1 MQTTV
6 PPSPE
11 SNAPAATPSP
21 GTFSLQTLLGLR
33 DGADPAEWGRIR
45 STQLHAGR
53 DLALFLLG
61 ANLIGATVVGLLL
74 AHVVAWWMLGGW
86 IAATGLIATTVTVQR
101 LASHHRADGYAR
113 PEDLRSTVWG
123 GLMLG
128 LAWAIVPLGFAGQS
142 PAGTL
147 AGLGLVLLVLMSAA
161 AVAMAP
167 LALATLAFL
176 GTLGV
181 AMAGALAVH
190 HAHAAAGGVALFTAI
205 MAMVCVGRARSLVVI
220 RAAQMALEERD
231 ETVSLLLRE
240 FEEQGADWLWETDA
254 ARRIVKAS
262 PRFALACGLDPVS
275 INGMPFLQL
284 LAGPSWETGNFAKA
298 LHVLAEKM
306 KARESFRD
314 LRLPVLIGGEE
325 RWWQLSA
332 SPRLDERGVYVGF
345 RGVGSD
351 VTEQRASADK
361 INRMARFD
369 TLTGLPNRLMI
380 NETLM
385 RAMVDAEKWGRRCAF
400 MMIDLDRF
408 KAVNDTLGHP
418 VGDRLLSRVSERL
431 QQLMGANELCG
442 RLGGDEFAVVVR
454 DATDTTAVENLAK
467 SIIESL
473 SRPYEVDQHTLY
485 IGASVGLATGPR
497 DGRTAEMLIRSAD
510 LALYRAKDAGRGVFQ
525 SYEPALHVQ
534 AEERRV
540 LEIALRGALEN
551 GEMHLHYQPVV
562 DAEEGRLTGFEA
574 LLRWQS
580 PQFGNVSPVKFI
592 PLAEEAR
599 LIEPIGEWVL
609 RTACAEAAGW
619 PFQVRIAVNVSAEQL
634 QNPQFVSTVTSA
646 LANSALPAERLE
658 LEVTESVFMHE
669 ELGATK
675 VLDRVL
681 DLGVKLSL
689 DDFGTG
695 YSSLGYLS
703 RTRFSTIKIDR
714 SFVRGAAKGVREALA
729 IVRAVVALAKSLGMA
744 TTAEGVETEAEH
756 KMVQELGCSKV
767 QGYYFGRPLPVA
779 EARELAHRQYAERSQ
794 QAA

>member
-1 MQTTV
+1 MQHD
-6 PPSPE
+6 S
-11 SNAPAATPSP
+11 PAAAGPV
-21 GTFSLQTLLGLR
+21 GFSLATLLGLK

-45 STQLHAGR
+45 ATQLQAGR
-53 DLALFLLG
+53 ELALFLLG
-61 ANLIGATVVGLLL
+61 ANLIGAVGVVLLL
-74 AHVVAWWMLGGW
+74 AATSAWWMLTAW
-86 IAATGLIATTVTVQR
+86 AVATGIISTFVTVQR
-101 LASHHRADGYAR
+101 LASHHRADGYAQVH
-113 PEDLRSTVWG
+113 DLRSTVWG
-123 GLMLG
+123 GLALG
-128 LAWAIVPLGFAGQS
+128 LAWAAVPLLLGIHAPSG
-142 PAGTL
+142 AA
-147 AGLGLVLLVLMSAA
+147 AGLGLILVVLMSAA
-161 AVAMAP
+161 ALAMAP
-167 LALATLAFL
+167 LALATLVFL
-176 GTLGV
+176 TTVGLS
-181 AMAGALAVH
+181 MAGALSWH
-190 HAHAAAGGVALFTAI
+190 GAHAAAGGVGLFVAI
-205 MAMVCVGRARSLVVI
+205 MALVCVGRARALVII
-220 RAAQMALEERD
+220 RASQMALEERD

-240 FEEQGADWLWETDA
+240 FEDQTADWLWETDA
-254 ARRIVKAS
+254 ARRVVKAS
-262 PRFALACGLDPVS
+262 PRFALACGLDSVS
-275 INGMPFLQL
+275 INGMAFLQV
-284 LAGPSWETGNFAKA
+284 LAGPTWESGNFANG
-298 LHVLAEKM
+298 LRVLAEKM
-306 KARESFRD
+306 KGRESFRD
-314 LRLPVLIGGEE
+314 LRLPVYINGEE
-325 RWWQLSA
+325 RWWELSA
-332 SPRLDERGVYVGF
+332 SPRQDERGAFTGF

-380 NETLM
+380 NETLV
-385 RAMVDAEKWGRRCAF
+385 RAMAEAEKWGKRCAF

-431 QQLMGANELCG
+431 AQLMTENSMCG

-454 DATDTTAVENLAK
+454 DATDSSAVESLAK
-467 SIIESL
+467 SIIASL

-540 LEIALRGALEN
+540 LEIALRGALEK

-562 DAEEGRLTGFEA
+562 DAGTGRLTGFEA

-580 PQFGNVSPVKFI
+580 AEFGNVSPAKFI

-609 RTACAEAAGW
+609 RTACAEAAQW
-619 PFQVRIAVNVSAEQL
+619 PHAVRIAVNVSAEQL

-646 LANSALPAERLE
+646 LANSGLSAERLE

-669 ELGATK
+669 ELGAIK

-703 RTRFSTIKIDR
+703 RTRFSSIKIDR
-714 SFVRGAAKGVREALA
+714 SFVQGASKGVREAIA
-729 IVRAVVALAKSLGMA
+729 IIRAVVALAKSLGMA

-756 KMVQELGCSKV
+756 QMVQDLGCSKV
-767 QGYYFGRPLPVA
+767 QGFYFGRPLPVT
-779 EARELAHRQYAERSQ
+779 EARALATRQHTERH
-794 QAA
+794 AA

>member
-1 MQTTV
+1 MQQDSSATV
-6 PPSPE
+6 G
-11 SNAPAATPSP
+11 PAGFDLA
-21 GTFSLQTLLGLR
+21 TLLGLK

-45 STQLHAGR
+45 ATQLGAGR
-53 DLALFLLG
+53 ELALFLLG
-61 ANLIGATVVGLLL
+61 ANLIGAVAVLLLVVGT
-74 AHVVAWWMLGGW
+74 APWWLLGGW
-86 IAATGLIATTVTVQR
+86 IAAVGVIAVVVTVRR

-113 PEDLRSTVWG
+113 QQDLRGTAWG
-123 GLMLG
+123 GLLLG
-128 LAWAIVPLGFAGQS
+128 LAWAVVPLVFCNTAPS
-142 PAGTL
+142 GTV
-147 AGLGLVLLVLMSAA
+147 AGLGLVLVVLMSAA
-161 AVAMAP
+161 AIAMAP

-176 GTLGV
+176 VVVGLSV
-181 AMAGALAVH
+181 AAALILHGAD
-190 HAHAAAGGVALFTAI
+190 AAAGGIGLFTAI

-220 RAAQMALEERD
+220 RAGQIALEERD

-240 FEEQGADWLWETDA
+240 FEEQGADWLWETDG
-254 ARRIVKAS
+254 ARRVVKAS

-275 INGMPFLQL
+275 INGMPFLQV
-284 LAGPSWETGNFAKA
+284 LAGPTWESGNFANA
-298 LHVLAEKM
+298 LRQLAEKM

-314 LRLPVLIGGEE
+314 LRLPVYIDGEE
-325 RWWQLSA
+325 RWWELAA
-332 SPRLDERGVYVGF
+332 SPRHDERGAFCGF

-369 TLTGLPNRLMI
+369 TLTGLPNRLLI
-380 NETLM
+380 NETLG
-385 RAMVDAEKWGRRCAF
+385 RAMAEAEKWGKRCAF

-418 VGDRLLSRVSERL
+418 VGDRLLGRVSERL
-431 QQLMGANELCG
+431 SQLMSANELCG

-454 DATDTTAVENLAK
+454 DATDTTAVEKLAK
-467 SIIESL
+467 SIIQTL

-510 LALYRAKDAGRGVFQ
+510 LALYRAKDNGRGVYQ
-525 SYEPALHVQ
+525 CYEPALHVQ

-540 LEIALRGALEN
+540 LEIALRQALEK

-562 DAEEGRLTGFEA
+562 DAEAGRLTGFEA

-609 RTACAEAAGW
+609 RTACAEAARW
-619 PFQVRIAVNVSAEQL
+619 PGNARVAVNVSAEQL

-646 LANSALPAERLE
+646 LANSGLPADRLE

-703 RTRFSTIKIDR
+703 RTRFSSIKIDR
-714 SFVRGAAKGVREALA
+714 SFIQGASKGVREAIA
-729 IVRAVVALAKSLGMA
+729 IIRAVVALAKSLGMA

-756 KMVQELGCSKV
+756 RMVQDLGCSKV

-779 EARELAHRQYAERSQ
+779 EARALASRQYQERN
-794 QAA
+794 AA